1 MDKDSGRSTPPT
13 SVVISTARARPER
26 RPRRRKREIIVRE
39 VILYMSMSLDGLVAS
54 DREHPGV
61 AIEDPDVKQWK
72 LERISRAG
80 AHLMGRRTYQE
91 MASFWPNSDDAY
103 AAPMN
108 GIPKIVFSKTLAD
121 DQATWPVTRVARGEL
136 ADEIAAIKAEAG
148 PDVILWG
155 GARLAGALAAE
166 DLVDEYR
173 LLVQPLVLGQG
184 EALFAQLPESRHL
197 QLIEATSYSSGV
209 VVQIYRPLR
218 GRGA

>member
-1 MDKDSGRSTPPT
+1 M
-13 SVVISTARARPER
+13 
-26 RPRRRKREIIVRE
+26 
-39 VILYMSMSLDGLVAS
+39 
-54 DREHPGV
+54 
-61 AIEDPDVKQWK
+61 
-72 LERISRAG
+72 
-80 AHLMGRRTYQE
+80 
-91 MASFWPNSDDAY
+91 
-103 AAPMN
+103 
-108 GIPKIVFSKTLAD
+108 
-121 DQATWPVTRVARGEL
+121 TRVARGEL

>member
-1 MDKDSGRSTPPT
+1 M
-13 SVVISTARARPER
+13 
-26 RPRRRKREIIVRE
+26 RE

-54 DREHPGV
+54 DREHPGM

-103 AAPMN
+103 AATMN
-108 GIPKIVFSKTLAD
+108 EIPKIVFSKTLAD